1 MNNIMFKIL
10 KEYCDLEN
18 AKLKINNSKLRYE
31 IFQVS
36 SFSNDLIK
44 SAYLLTKFYN
54 EHFSGNVDFMHIP
67 TFKQVIEDI
76 NHYPIIIAR
85 KEGSRVI
92 LGASIL
98 KYNDPNIR
106 FDPYYNS
113 KNPYFSIT
121 GILTNDKNRS
131 KGYYGVGKKI
141 YEIIIE
147 SVLKYQEVF
156 SNINLMCVIDCRN
169 NNSINALKK
178 ACRNLNINSEIVGI
192 YTVSNNTLLEAPTF
206 VIEVNKGKKNNNLTI
221 LNYMNDNVEKEVMY
235 DNLLDN
241 LINNFE
247 ISNKVCNIDDCGLI
261 TYYELENKVSIEDI
275 IIYTNNTELGNN
287 RIPISRKKLNLMVKN
302 DICMMYQNMLSSVKV
317 KKIGGILE

>member
-1 MNNIMFKIL
+1 MNNIIFNIL

-18 AKLKINNSKLRYE
+18 AKLKINSKLRYE

-85 KEGSRVI
+85 EEGSRVI

-98 KYNDPNIR
+98 KYNDPSIN
-106 FDPYYNS
+106 FDPYYPYNNS
-113 KNPYFSIT
+113 YFSIT
-121 GILTNDKNRS
+121 GILTNDKNKS
-131 KGYYGVGKKI
+131 KGYYGIGKKI
-141 YEIIIE
+141 YEIIIK
-147 SVLKYQEVF
+147 SVLKYQEKI

-178 ACRNLNINSEIVGI
+178 ACNNLNVNSEIVGI
-192 YTVSNNTLLEAPTF
+192 YTVSNNILLEAPTF
-206 VIEVNKGKKNNNLTI
+206 VIEVNNCSKNNNLTI
-221 LNYMNDNVEKEVMY
+221 LNYINHNTKKEEIY
-235 DNLLDN
+235 DSLLDN
-241 LINNFE
+241 LLSNFAINKKFYNMNE
-247 ISNKVCNIDDCGLI
+247 CGLV
-261 TYYELENKVSIEDI
+261 TYYELENNICLDDI
-275 IIYTNNTELGNN
+275 LIYTNNTELGNN
-287 RIPISRKKLNLMVKN
+287 RIPINSKKLNLMIKK
-302 DICMMYQNMLSSVKV
+302 DICFMYQNIVNNKV
-317 KKIGGILE
+317 KK